1 MLGVALEELEF
12 SIFSPKLNDIKKQNK
27 GVERK
32 RVRERK
38 RKSEK
43 ERERK
48 REREKE
54 GE

>member
-27 GVERK
+27 GVEKK

-38 RKSEK
+38 RESEK
-43 ERERK
+43 EREKERK
-48 REREKE
+48 TERER
-54 GE
+54 